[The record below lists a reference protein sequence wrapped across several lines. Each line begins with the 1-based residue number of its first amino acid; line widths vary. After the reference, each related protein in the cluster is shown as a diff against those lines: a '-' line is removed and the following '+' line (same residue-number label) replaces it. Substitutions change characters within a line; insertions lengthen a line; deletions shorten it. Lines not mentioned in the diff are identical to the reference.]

1 MLETNTVQRAALCDI
16 YKSTQTQGEPMAQ
29 FDIKKLDTSDRIVV
43 GMGLLTLICLFL
55 PWYGASVYSVNGF
68 GTSWGWI
75 GAILIIA
82 AAVYLF
88 ALRAESNVPKT
99 SYGPGV
105 MVLGLSLIGTIIVAL
120 RWITVPRGSYPGFSY
135 GPQYGLFITV
145 IAGIVQVILAFRLFK
160 ASGESVPWENKK
172 S

>member
-1 MLETNTVQRAALCDI
+1 
-16 YKSTQTQGEPMAQ
+16 MAQ
-29 FDIKKLDTSDRIVV
+29 FDMKKLDTSDRIVV
-43 GMGLLTLICLFL
+43 GAGLLTLICLFL
-55 PWYGASVYSVNGF
+55 PWYGGSAGIYSATVSGF

-82 AAVYLF
+82 AAVYLA
-88 ALRAESNVPKT
+88 ALRSESNVPKV

-105 MVLGLSLIGTIIVAL
+105 TVLGLSLIGTIIVAL
-120 RWITVPRGSYPGFSY
+120 RWITIPRGGGAGYSY

-160 ASGESVPWENKK
+160 ASGESVPWEKK
-172 S
+172 